1 MRRYETIVILK
12 PSLGEAENQ
21 AITDRAVGIIEQFDG
36 SMVRI
41 DNWGLKKTAYP
52 IDKETQGYYVYLQYA
67 GLPAGVFE
75 MERLFRIDEK
85 VMKYLTVKLQDV
97 FTALPEDEVAEE
109 TEGESEAAPEAAEEK
124 TEASKEATESTPA
137 AVEEKGGETK
147 EESESAPAAPEE
159 EGEASKPAED

>member
-21 AITDRAVGIIEQFDG
+21 EIIDRAVATVEQFDG
-36 SMVRI
+36 SMVKI
-41 DNWGLKKTAYP
+41 DKWGLRKTAYP

-67 GLPAGVFE
+67 GLPAGVSE

-97 FTALPEDEVAEE
+97 FTALPEDEAVEE
-109 TEGESEAAPEAAEEK
+109 TEAESEGESPAAEEK
-124 TEASKEATESTPA
+124 SEEGAEAAETGDEK
-137 AVEEKGGETK
+137 VEEKTETSDSA
-147 EESESAPAAPEE
+147 ES
-159 EGEASKPAED
+159 

>member
-36 SMVRI
+36 SIVRI
-41 DNWGLKKTAYP
+41 DNWGLRKTAYP

-67 GLPAGVFE
+67 GLPAAVFE
-75 MERLFRIDEK
+75 MERVFRIDEK

-97 FTALPEDEVAEE
+97 FTALPEDEVVEE
-109 TEGESEAAPEAAEEK
+109 TESESEAAPVAAEEK
-124 TEASKEATESTPA
+124 TEESKEATESTPA
-137 AVEEKGGETK
+137 A
-147 EESESAPAAPEE
+147 AEE
-159 EGEASKPAED
+159 EGEEKAEASKPAEN